1 MSFSLLGGSARGVSQ
16 LCFTCH
22 PLKCSSNGEARPVF
36 RFEEKL
42 GHPIWDIPQMSWWS
56 GEGLKERAGL
66 GLYIPPPCSKP
77 GLCPLGHFHPTGQ
90 EDMAKSPLP
99 QSPTLEALLLVESV
113 HPPGT
118 GALVPSPGIG
128 TLSGLS
134 VEDSGGDT
142 EEHSD
147 ETGRFLTQVN
157 VCRARTLTSSSV
169 KWA

>member
-1 MSFSLLGGSARGVSQ
+1 M
-16 LCFTCH
+16 
-22 PLKCSSNGEARPVF
+22 
-36 RFEEKL
+36 
-42 GHPIWDIPQMSWWS
+42 
-56 GEGLKERAGL
+56 
-66 GLYIPPPCSKP
+66 
-77 GLCPLGHFHPTGQ
+77 
-90 EDMAKSPLP
+90 
-99 QSPTLEALLLVESV
+99 ESV

-157 VCRARTLTSSSV
+157 VCCARTSTSSSV